1 MEELQKELKE
11 IEQRKAEIEYML
23 YIMTK
28 YELE

>member
-1 MEELQKELKE
+1 MEELKRELEE

-23 YIMTK
+23 YIIEK